1 MHQGL
6 TEEGLQSVK
15 RSYFNILAFFFSRPQ
30 LETRFV
36 RCLLKWGFQLRL
48 TPEDINRPG
57 KELEQLNFK
66 LPQQKVEKLEELY
79 HLVFMIHLDKVVE
92 DVELE
97 VASLYAQKL
106 GFSDTLVPDLLK
118 SIATAVY
125 DGISAHEVKAEVL
138 EFLKVNGI

>member
-1 MHQGL
+1 MHRGL

-57 KELEQLNFK
+57 KELEQLNFT
-66 LPQQKVEKLEELY
+66 LPQQKVERLEELY

-106 GFSDTLVPDLLK
+106 GFSDNLVPDLLK

-138 EFLKVNGI
+138 EFLKVNNI

>member
-1 MHQGL
+1 
-6 TEEGLQSVK
+6 
-15 RSYFNILAFFFSRPQ
+15 
-30 LETRFV
+30 
-36 RCLLKWGFQLRL
+36 
-48 TPEDINRPG
+48 
-57 KELEQLNFK
+57 
-66 LPQQKVEKLEELY
+66 
-79 HLVFMIHLDKVVE
+79 MIHLDKVVE

>member
-48 TPEDINRPG
+48 TPEDINRSG
-57 KELEQLNFK
+57 KELEQLNFT
-66 LPQQKVEKLEELY
+66 LPQEKVEKLEELY